1 MNPHRGRHDPSP
13 RGLYLVTPDEADS
26 ERLLARVVG
35 RVQGVG
41 YRWWALRQ
49 AQQLGLTGWIRNDD
63 DERSVE
69 VLAEGSAERLEAFEQ
84 RLHRG
89 PHGARI
95 ERVEA
100 RREPAS
106 GEYARFEIGR

>member
-1 MNPHRGRHDPSP
+1 M
-13 RGLYLVTPDEADS
+13 ADL

-49 AQQLGLTGWIRNDD
+49 AQQLGITGWIRNDD
-63 DERSVE
+63 DERTVE
-69 VLAEGSAERLEAFEQ
+69 VLAEGNAEQLEAFEQ
-84 RLHRG
+84 RLHQG
-89 PHGARI
+89 PQGARI

>member
-1 MNPHRGRHDPSP
+1 MAE
-13 RGLYLVTPDEADS
+13 L
-26 ERLLARVVG
+26 ERLLARVIG

-41 YRWWALRQ
+41 YRWWALRH

-63 DERSVE
+63 DERTVE
-69 VLAEGSAERLEAFEQ
+69 VLAEGQAGQLDAFEQ
-84 RLHRG
+84 QLRSG

-106 GEYARFEIGR
+106 GEYAGFEIGR

>member
-1 MNPHRGRHDPSP
+1 VAE
-13 RGLYLVTPDEADS
+13 L
-26 ERLLARVVG
+26 ERLLARVIG

-63 DERSVE
+63 DERTVE
-69 VLAEGSAERLEAFEQ
+69 VLAEGHAEQLETFEQ
-84 RLHRG
+84 RLHQG
-89 PHGARI
+89 PQGARI

-106 GEYARFEIGR
+106 GKYARFEIGR

>member
-1 MNPHRGRHDPSP
+1 MAE
-13 RGLYLVTPDEADS
+13 L
-26 ERLLARVVG
+26 ERLLARVIG

-63 DERSVE
+63 DERTVE
-69 VLAEGSAERLEAFEQ
+69 VLAEGQAGLLDAFEQ
-84 RLHRG
+84 RLHSG

>member
-1 MNPHRGRHDPSP
+1 MAE
-13 RGLYLVTPDEADS
+13 L

-63 DERSVE
+63 DERMVE
-69 VLAEGSAERLEAFEQ
+69 VLAEGQAGQLDAFEQ
-84 RLHRG
+84 RLHGG

-106 GEYARFEIGR
+106 GEYPRFEIGR